1 MESAKVNND
10 SHNDSAICLINVYYR
25 VVLHL
30 WELYLCLFLVLIALL
45 QIADMYID
53 CKSICYCNMLNC
65 IPNPYNYIS
74 LIDIIYIVY
83 AWNRWSWKDRWFSCN
98 KLTKFIIILINRK
111 FVWNVA
117 IIYCWMWYIN
127 IFKNIII
134 NDNNDIKI
142 YKIFRY
148 FLSVYY
154 KLFFIIIFIFS

>member
-1 MESAKVNND
+1 MKLCSSIYRQYSSFIYYRQPIQYSIKSFHVLNFNRSHFVTDNRFYNFTRIIFNINKIVESAKVNND

-83 AWNRWSWKDRWFSCN
+83 A
-98 KLTKFIIILINRK
+98 
-111 FVWNVA
+111 
-117 IIYCWMWYIN
+117 
-127 IFKNIII
+127 
-134 NDNNDIKI
+134 
-142 YKIFRY
+142 
-148 FLSVYY
+148 
-154 KLFFIIIFIFS
+154 